1 MVEHLNQQVVK
12 LANYLHKV
20 LTPSP
25 LTFSNLLFLKVLR
38 YWHSQCK
45 ILGNLQTHYQLAL
58 QGTKMDTTIIN
69 RKVGRKL
76 LSILP
81 ILLSISLLSSCDDAE
96 AIDDSAKEQLVIS
109 VPVEVASLSIGQ
121 ISSNYATTA
130 ILEAKEEAFV
140 VPRASGIIEHI
151 YVEEGDYVEKGQIL
165 AQIEPRRY
173 HLNLDRAKA
182 DLVGLEKELAK
193 INKVYTK
200 KLVSDDTYDKLTAQY
215 ESANATRS
223 LAELDLKEAT
233 ITAPISGYIAQ
244 RNAKVGNLSESFQ
257 RERMFHIVQQKEL
270 YGIVYLPEKE
280 LSKVHKDQR
289 ASLILTAFSG
299 TKVAAFVERI
309 SPVIDAK
316 TGTFKV
322 TLRVPNPDNLL
333 KSGMFA
339 QVKLNYD
346 TKDNA
351 ILLPR
356 KALLAIDDSVNVF
369 VVKDGLATKHAV
381 TVGYQEGEV
390 VEVLAGLSGTEKV
403 VITGHQNLRDQAP
416 VEIVNDEPIAIEALE
431 LAQETTTQSVE
442 G

>member
-1 MVEHLNQQVVK
+1 
-12 LANYLHKV
+12 
-20 LTPSP
+20 
-25 LTFSNLLFLKVLR
+25 
-38 YWHSQCK
+38 
-45 ILGNLQTHYQLAL
+45 
-58 QGTKMDTTIIN
+58 MDTLLIN
-69 RKVGRKL
+69 KKFGLKL

-81 ILLSISLLSSCDDAE
+81 ILLTISLLSSCGEAE
-96 AIDDSAKEQLVIS
+96 AIDESAVEKLVIS
-109 VPVEVASLSIGQ
+109 VPVEVAPLSVGN

-151 YVEEGDYVEKGQIL
+151 YVEEGDFVNKGQIL

-182 DLVGLEKELAK
+182 DLVGVEKELSK
-193 INKVYTK
+193 INKVYNK

-215 ESANATRS
+215 ESAKATLS

-233 ITAPISGYIAQ
+233 ITAPISGFIAE

-270 YGIVYLPEKE
+270 YGIVHLPEKE
-280 LSKVHKDQR
+280 LSKVHKDQQ
-289 ASLILTAFSG
+289 ASLDLTAVNG
-299 TKVAAFVERI
+299 NDVVAFVERI
-309 SPVIDAK
+309 SPVINST

-333 KSGMFA
+333 KAGMFA

-346 TKDNA
+346 TKQNA
-351 ILLPR
+351 VLLPR

-369 VVKDGLATKHAV
+369 VVNDGIASKKAV

-390 VEVLAGLSGTEKV
+390 VEILSGLTGSEKV

-416 VEIVNDEPIAIEALE
+416 VEVVNDELNQNQTLE
-431 LAQETTTQSVE
+431 LAQDTSSRLAK

>member
-1 MVEHLNQQVVK
+1 ME
-12 LANYLHKV
+12 
-20 LTPSP
+20 S
-25 LTFSNLLFLKVLR
+25 
-38 YWHSQCK
+38 
-45 ILGNLQTHYQLAL
+45 
-58 QGTKMDTTIIN
+58 IIN
-69 RKVGRKL
+69 KKVGHKL
-76 LSILP
+76 LMILP
-81 ILLSISLLSSCDDAE
+81 ILLSVSLLSSCGEAE
-96 AIDDSAKEQLVIS
+96 ALDSDKKELVIS
-109 VPVEVASLSIGQ
+109 VPVEVAQMSIGH
-121 ISSNYATTA
+121 ISSNYSTTA

-182 DLVGLEKELAK
+182 DLVGVEKELAK
-193 INKVYTK
+193 INKVYNK

-215 ESANATRS
+215 EAAKATLS

-233 ITAPISGYIAQ
+233 ITAPISGYIAE

-280 LSKVHKDQR
+280 LSKVHKKQQAYLD
-289 ASLILTAFSG
+289 LTAVSG
-299 TKVAAFVERI
+299 ADILAFVERI

-322 TLRVPNPDNLL
+322 TLRVPNQNNIL

-346 TKDNA
+346 TKQNVV
-351 ILLPR
+351 LLPR

-369 VVKDGLATKHAV
+369 VVKDGIATKQSV
-381 TVGYQEGEV
+381 TVGYQEGEFI
-390 VEVLAGLSGTEKV
+390 EILTGLLGTEQV
-403 VITGHQNLRDQAP
+403 VITGHQNLRDESP
-416 VEIVNDEPIAIEALE
+416 VEIVNDEIDPIEELE
-431 LAQETTTQSVE
+431 LAQEHTSQLAK

>member
-1 MVEHLNQQVVK
+1 V
-12 LANYLHKV
+12 
-20 LTPSP
+20 
-25 LTFSNLLFLKVLR
+25 
-38 YWHSQCK
+38 
-45 ILGNLQTHYQLAL
+45 
-58 QGTKMDTTIIN
+58 
-69 RKVGRKL
+69 
-76 LSILP
+76 
-81 ILLSISLLSSCDDAE
+81 SLLSSCGEAE
-96 AIDDSAKEQLVIS
+96 AIEESAEEKLVIS
-109 VPVEVASLSIGQ
+109 VPVEVAPLSIGS

-151 YVEEGDYVEKGQIL
+151 YVEEGDFVKKGQIL

-182 DLVGLEKELAK
+182 DLVGVEKELAK
-193 INKVYTK
+193 INKVYDK

-215 ESANATRS
+215 ESAKATLS
-223 LAELDLKEAT
+223 LAELDLQEAT
-233 ITAPISGYIAQ
+233 ITAPISGFIAE

-270 YGIVYLPEKE
+270 YGIVHLPEKE
-280 LSKVHKDQR
+280 LSRVHKEQQ
-289 ASLILTAFSG
+289 ASLDLTAFNG
-299 TKVAAFVERI
+299 KDIIAYVERI
-309 SPVIDAK
+309 SPVIDST

-322 TLRVPNPDNLL
+322 TLRVPNPEHLL

-346 TKDNA
+346 TKLNA
-351 ILLPR
+351 VLLPR

-369 VVKDGLATKHAV
+369 VVKDGIATKKAV

-390 VEVLAGLSGTEKV
+390 VEILSGLSGTEQV

-416 VEIVNDEPIAIEALE
+416 VEVVNDDISQDENLE
-431 LAQETTTQSVE
+431 LAQDTSSQLVN

>member
-1 MVEHLNQQVVK
+1 M
-12 LANYLHKV
+12 A
-20 LTPSP
+20 S
-25 LTFSNLLFLKVLR
+25 
-38 YWHSQCK
+38 
-45 ILGNLQTHYQLAL
+45 
-58 QGTKMDTTIIN
+58 IIN
-69 RKVGRKL
+69 NKLNLKL
-76 LSILP
+76 LAFLP
-81 ILLSISLLSSCDDAE
+81 ILLSISLLSGCGEAE
-96 AIDDSAKEQLVIS
+96 DNEEKEELVIS
-109 VPVEVASLSIGQ
+109 VPVEVTGLSIGN

-151 YVEEGDYVEKGQIL
+151 YVEEGDYVEKGQVL

-182 DLVGLEKELAK
+182 DLVGVEKELTK
-193 INKVYTK
+193 INKVYDK

-215 ESANATRS
+215 QSAKATLS

-233 ITAPISGYIAQ
+233 ITAPIAGFIAQ

-280 LSKVHKDQR
+280 LSKVHKNQQ
-289 ASLILTAFSG
+289 ASLDLAAFSG
-299 TKVAAFVERI
+299 ADIQAFVERI
-309 SPVIDAK
+309 SPVIDSK

-346 TKDNA
+346 TRENVV
-351 ILLPR
+351 LLPR

-369 VVKDGLATKHAV
+369 VVTKGIASKIAV

-390 VEVLAGLSGTEKV
+390 VEILSGLTGTEQV

-416 VEIVNDEPIAIEALE
+416 VEIVNDDV
-431 LAQETTTQSVE
+431 TQSELQLAKGSSSQVTK